1 MLQEPVAMEI
11 RKKTRQDSAI
21 LELTGEFDLNEV
33 ELFEGAFRELVDNPE
48 YKRIILDFKLLTF
61 LGSSG
66 ISSLIGMSRLLGGQK
81 EGHIYILNANDYI
94 RDLVRMTG
102 IESIVR
108 LIDAWEYKRLTGQDI
123 HTGS

>member
-1 MLQEPVAMEI
+1 MEI
-11 RKKTRQDSAI
+11 RKKSRQDSAI

-33 ELFEGAFRELVDNPE
+33 ELFEGVFRELVESPE

-108 LIDAWEYKRLTGQDI
+108 LIDAWEYKRLTGHDI
-123 HTGS
+123 HPGNN